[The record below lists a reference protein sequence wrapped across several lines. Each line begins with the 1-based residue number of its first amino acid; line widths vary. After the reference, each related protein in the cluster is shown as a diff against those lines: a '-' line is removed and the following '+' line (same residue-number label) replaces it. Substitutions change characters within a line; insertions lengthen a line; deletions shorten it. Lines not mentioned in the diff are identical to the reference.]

1 MTEETKTTNT
11 NSMSLPQKQE
21 EEMTID
27 LLELFFAMVK
37 HWWIILISVAVLG
50 LILGGYCHFLVSDS
64 YQADA
69 SLYITANTGTDSSNV
84 SYSNL
89 QTSAALT
96 NDYENIIKSRYVLMQ
111 VIENLGLSV
120 DYDQLYDMVTVTNP
134 EETHIIQI
142 SVTCEIPDDA
152 IIIANEV
159 MNVSADEIYKI
170 IGGSEPTVVS
180 EAMYAED
187 VKPSTLKYA
196 AIGALLGL
204 VLSCGV
210 IAVRVILDTTIK
222 TEEDIANYL
231 ELPVLASIPKNG
243 GKKSGYGYGYG
254 AERNAGGNRA

>member
-1 MTEETKTTNT
+1 MTEETKTTNS
-11 NSMSLPQKQE
+11 NPMSLPQKQE

-37 HWWIILISVAVLG
+37 HWWIILISVVVLG
-50 LILGGYCHFLVSDS
+50 LILGGYCQFLVSDS

-69 SLYITANTGTDSSNV
+69 SLYITANAGTDSANV
-84 SYSNL
+84 SYTNL

-152 IIIANEV
+152 ITIANEV
-159 MNVSADEIYKI
+159 MSVSAEEIYKI
-170 IGGSEPTVVS
+170 IGGTEPTVVS

-187 VKPSTLKYA
+187 VKPSTLRYA
-196 AIGALLGL
+196 AIGAFLGL

-231 ELPVLASIPKNG
+231 ELPVLASVPKNG
-243 GKKSGYGYGYG
+243 SKKGGYGYGYG
-254 AERNAGGNRA
+254 ADRKAGGNRA